1 MANDQHKKKILTF
14 LEELNFCYECGQELT
29 PERDS
34 FSTCYQCDRSI
45 CKDCSRCACDLPES
59 DSVVDIANTAQRF
72 LEALAT

>member
-45 CKDCSRCACDLPES
+45 CKDWPES

-72 LEALAT
+72 VEALVT